1 MPIIVDAHLDLAY
14 NAAHGR
20 DVTARAADQPANED
34 GIATVGLP
42 DLRDGG
48 VGLVCATIFCAPS
61 INGSPGYTTAEQ
73 ARAVALGQLS
83 WYEEQ
88 IAEGR
93 MRFVQNGADLPK
105 STGLHGSAG
114 PSPRPLPGRGREETL
129 AAILLLEGADPL
141 RTPADVAEWFAA
153 GLRIVGLA
161 WKATRYAGGTG
172 MPGPLSP
179 DGRELVRELDRVGIL
194 HDVSHLAEESFWQ
207 LLDITNRPVLAS
219 HSNCRAIVPTDRQLS
234 DEMIRAIADRGGVI
248 GINFFDKFL
257 LPPDEFGKRR
267 ATLRDVVRHV
277 DHICQ
282 LVGSARHV
290 AIGTDMD
297 GGFGREEIP
306 QEIRTSADLP
316 HVGDALTEAGYA
328 AEDVEAI
335 LGGNWLRYFR
345 ENLTKE
351 E

>member
-1 MPIIVDAHLDLAY
+1 MPVIVDAHLDLAF
-14 NAAHGR
+14 NAANGR
-20 DVTARAADQPANED
+20 DVTAPAAEQPTNED

-61 INGSPGYTTAEQ
+61 INGSPGYTTAEE
-73 ARAVALGQLS
+73 ARTVALGQLR
-83 WYEEQ
+83 WYEKQ
-88 IAEGR
+88 IAAGR
-93 MRFVQNGADLPK
+93 MRFVRNGADLPTI
-105 STGLHGSAG
+105 SGFTGQPG
-114 PSPRPLPGRGREETL
+114 PSPRSLPGRERENAL

-161 WKATRYAGGTG
+161 WKATRFAGGTG
-172 MPGPLSP
+172 MPGPLTP
-179 DGRELVRELDRVGIL
+179 AGRELVPELDRARIL

-207 LLDITNRPVLAS
+207 LLDLTDRPVLAS

-234 DEMIRAIADRGGVI
+234 DEMIRAIARRGGVI

-267 ATLRDVVRHV
+267 ATLRDVIRHI

-282 LVGSARHV
+282 LTGSARHV

-297 GGFGREEIP
+297 GGFGREQIP
-306 QEIRTSADLP
+306 EEIRASADLP
-316 HVGDALTEAGYA
+316 KVGDALAEAGYA
-328 AEDVEAI
+328 AEDIEGI

-345 ENLTKE
+345 DNLPSE
-351 E
+351 I